1 MSYATRRLSEV
12 LEATEKKPLLSPV
25 TPTHHIL
32 ERPKSTYS
40 FTGRKRWLARA
51 LLATGL
57 LVTTAAFISGTGS
70 SIEADALSTEKCAWA
85 ELEEHVSLLS
95 VPPIDRDEFLFR
107 QQRLAKAL
115 KKTGVDAF
123 IAEPSAS
130 TAYYF
135 NISTSFELSER
146 PFLVILDQ
154 NAQYSYLVPSFEA
167 GRISALDMV
176 YDTKTVVQWDET
188 KSPYA
193 VLKKNTRLNKI
204 MLDEH
209 ARFMIAAGLKQAGI
223 DVVPMSPAVQ
233 KLRSVKQQT
242 EIAILRA
249 INAFTLQLVRALQPC
264 IRIGDTQEEVTDAAK
279 ALFTR
284 AGVGKGFW
292 AIVLFGDQAAFPH
305 GGKHGKTLQNG
316 EFVLIDIGSK
326 LHDYGSDVTRTI
338 LPPGAVVSKKLWEMW
353 QRVHTA
359 QAAGFELMRPN
370 QTCSDVDAASRRDVE
385 AAGLGPY
392 YTHRL
397 GHGLGLEMHEH
408 PYLNGANSE
417 KLSIGEVAT
426 NEPGIYVTTDQAP
439 KIGWEHG
446 FGIRLEDPILVT
458 EHGGVPLTGRRAVS
472 PYDP

>member
-1 MSYATRRLSEV
+1 MS
-12 LEATEKKPLLSPV
+12 PD
-25 TPTHHIL
+25 
-32 ERPKSTYS
+32 
-40 FTGRKRWLARA
+40 
-51 LLATGL
+51 
-57 LVTTAAFISGTGS
+57 SG
-70 SIEADALSTEKCAWA
+70 ADGASVEKCAWQ
-85 ELEEHVSLLS
+85 ELEQHASLLS
-95 VPPIDRDEFLFR
+95 VPPIDKNEFLSR
-107 QQRLAKAL
+107 QQRLASSLKAA
-115 KKTGVDAF
+115 GVDAF

-135 NISTSFELSER
+135 NISASFDLSER

-154 NAQYSYLVPSFEA
+154 DAEFSYLVPSFEA

-176 YDTKTVVQWDET
+176 YKTKTVIQWEET

-193 VLKKNTRLNKI
+193 VLKENSRFDKV

-209 ARFMIAAGLKQAGI
+209 ARFMIAAGLEHAGI
-223 DVVPMSPAVQ
+223 DVLPMSTAVQ
-233 KLRSVKQQT
+233 KLRAVKQPS

-249 INAFTLQLVRALQPC
+249 INSFTLQLVRALRPC
-264 IRIGDTQEEVTDAAK
+264 IRVGMTQEEVTDSAR

-305 GGKHGKTLQNG
+305 GGKHGKTLQDG
-316 EFVLIDIGSK
+316 EFVLVDIGSK

-338 LPPGAVVSKKLWEMW
+338 LPPGGAVSKELWDMW
-353 QRVHTA
+353 HLVHAA
-359 QAAGFELMRPN
+359 QSAGFRLMLPN
-370 QTCSDVDAASRRDVE
+370 QTCSDIDAASRKAVE

-417 KLSIGEVAT
+417 KLSVGEVAT

-439 KIGWEHG
+439 GIGWDRG

-458 EHGGVPLTGRRAVS
+458 EEDGEPLTGRRAVS
-472 PYDP
+472 PFDP